1 MATPTMAH
9 SPDRRCRR
17 PLWRTTSY
25 SEKASLTR
33 TLANKMKISGSHV
46 YHRYGDIIVYEHGMY
61 RSLRV
66 TAPPAEK
73 TPLTAY

>member
-1 MATPTMAH
+1 M
-9 SPDRRCRR
+9 
-17 PLWRTTSY
+17 
-25 SEKASLTR
+25 LTR

-46 YHRYGDIIVYEHGMY
+46 SYRYDDTFVNEHGMY

-73 TPLTAY
+73 TPLTAP